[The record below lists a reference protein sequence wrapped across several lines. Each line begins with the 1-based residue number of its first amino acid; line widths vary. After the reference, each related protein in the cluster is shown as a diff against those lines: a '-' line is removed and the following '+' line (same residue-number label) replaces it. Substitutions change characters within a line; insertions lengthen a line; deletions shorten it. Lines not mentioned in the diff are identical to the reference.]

1 MSRSLT
7 HAQAL
12 LLGLVV
18 LLGLALAGVGIF
30 AVGDRQW
37 LWSDTFHL
45 TAGFPQIRGVEAG
58 TEVRVQGIKA
68 GMVERVEAPSSPGG
82 NVILHL
88 KVAGSLRQLIRAD
101 ATVQI
106 VNEGMIGGKALE
118 IDPGS
123 SAAPPVTDHTQL
135 ASRASPELNDVL
147 VRVNA
152 ALDDIRNG
160 QATLVKL
167 VKDPRAYSD
176 LLALLQQSKGTMVSF
191 QQDADALKNSP
202 HRSFSP
208 MFPSDYRDWFCG
220 QGGNRCQPPCLNAAI
235 AAASVGSRVPEVAIR
250 AAAKRFQ
257 RPNLGEGFDRL
268 DRVHAESGRFALMP
282 FEGDDPARTI
292 FLVSPASTHGERAA
306 LLFNDRSSFT
316 LAAKLRRGPGVPLGE
331 VFSFLSSLYFRGKLT
346 YAQAFG
352 RPPAGLCSAFV
363 ITPGEGLRDPAER
376 VTIGRL
382 RKYAE
387 IPVKSAE
394 PRYLKPL
401 RRDAEAL
408 RVLAGAR
415 CRFVLLGSV
424 ASARYVEP
432 LLAIFGDRLFFPPAF
447 VGRGDMSRGGV
458 LLRCVAEGT
467 ELDYAPVA
475 GAERHGPRPPRL
487 PRRTR

>member
-1 MSRSLT
+1 MGGRKRPDRAVPELVILIGLPGAGKTTFYRARLAAT
-7 HAQAL
+7 HVHVSKDLMRNRRDRQQRQ
-12 LLGLVV
+12 
-18 LLGLALAGVGIF
+18 LALIDEALAAGRSVVVDNINGTV
-30 AVGDRQW
+30 ADR
-37 LWSDTFHL
+37 
-45 TAGFPQIRGVEAG
+45 
-58 TEVRVQGIKA
+58 
-68 GMVERVEAPSSPGG
+68 
-82 NVILHL
+82 
-88 KVAGSLRQLIRAD
+88 
-101 ATVQI
+101 
-106 VNEGMIGGKALE
+106 
-118 IDPGS
+118 
-123 SAAPPVTDHTQL
+123 
-135 ASRASPELNDVL
+135 
-147 VRVNA
+147 A
-152 ALDDIRNG
+152 ALIEAARRRG
-160 QATLVKL
+160 AAV
-167 VKDPRAYSD
+167 VGY
-176 LLALLQQSKGTMVSF
+176 
-191 QQDADALKNSP
+191 
-202 HRSFSP
+202 
-208 MFPSDYRDWFCG
+208 
-220 QGGNRCQPPCLNAAI
+220 AI
-235 AAASVGSRVPEVAIR
+235 ATDIAECSRRNRGRVGGERVPEVAIR

-306 LLFNDRSSFT
+306 LLFNARSSFT
-316 LAAKLRRGPGVPLGE
+316 LAAKLRRRPGVPLGE

-352 RPPAGLCSAFV
+352 RPPAGLCGAFV

-424 ASARYVEP
+424 ASTRYVEP
-432 LLAIFGDRLFFPPAF
+432 LLEIFGDRLFFPPAF